1 MASKPKSMSKI
12 KQILRL
18 HQQGEPIKRIAR
30 ITGVS
35 KNTVRKYITS
45 ALGSDQS
52 LEALLK
58 ADEFELERLFLEEP
72 KSGKDERFI
81 DFLSRYDYLIKE
93 LGRRGVTRFLLWTE
107 YRQSYGQGY
116 GYSQFCWHLQQ
127 QRQQREG
134 CAVIHHQAGDL
145 LYIDFA
151 GQTLEYMD
159 EQTGK
164 VIRVQVLVATLGYS
178 QYSYVEGV
186 ASQKVGDLL
195 AALGR
200 ALAFFGGVPRGI
212 VPDNLKS
219 AVIKADRYEPSIN
232 DALEDFANYYGT
244 AIIPARVASPKDKS
258 LAENMVKHA
267 YRKIYAPLRDQRFY
281 SLYQLNQAVRPQ
293 LDHYNQSLFQGRD
306 YSRRELFEGQE
317 RNTLGP
323 LPDLP
328 FELKKRRKAT
338 VQKNGH
344 VFIKEDGHYY
354 SVPHHWI
361 GQQAMIIYT
370 HNKVSIYVQT
380 HLVASHLRSC
390 GHNRYTT
397 LKEHL
402 PSHLQHY
409 HDRSPAY
416 YLEQGANIHHQVGL
430 FIQGLLQSSRH
441 VEQAYKSCDGVLAL
455 YRKVKR
461 EELVN
466 ACTIANQIQH
476 YSYGFIQRII
486 ANGMTCPVEDTLE
499 LKVIPQ
505 HDNVRGKSNY
515 Q

>member
-1 MASKPKSMSKI
+1 MSKI

-35 KNTVRKYITS
+35 KNTVRKYTTCARVS
-45 ALGSDQS
+45 EQS

-58 ADEFELERLFLEEP
+58 ADEVELERLFLEEP

-81 DFLSRYDYLIKE
+81 DFLSRYDYLVKE
-93 LGRRGVTRFLLWTE
+93 LERDGVTRFLLWTE
-107 YRQSYGQGY
+107 YRQRYGQGY

-134 CAVIHHQAGDL
+134 CAVVHHQAGDL

-151 GQTLEYMD
+151 GRTLDYID
-159 EQTGK
+159 EQTGE
-164 VIRVQVLVATLGYS
+164 VIPAQVLVATLGFS
-178 QYSYVEGV
+178 QYSYVEAV

-195 AALGR
+195 GALGR

-219 AVIKADRYEPSIN
+219 AVTKADRYEPRIQE
-232 DALEDFANYYGT
+232 ALEDFANYYGT
-244 AIIPARVASPKDKS
+244 AIIPTRVASPKDKS

-281 SLYQLNQAVRPQ
+281 SLYQINQAIRPH

-317 RNTLGP
+317 RTCLRP

-328 FELKKRRKAT
+328 FEMKKRRKAT

-354 SVPHHWI
+354 SVPHQWI

-370 HNKVSIYVQT
+370 QTKVSVYVHT
-380 HLVASHLRSC
+380 HLVASHHR
-390 GHNRYTT
+390 GGGRNRYTT
-397 LKEHL
+397 VKEHL

-416 YLEQGANIHHQVGL
+416 YLERAGKIHVQVGQ

-441 VEQAYKSCDGVLAL
+441 PEQAYKSCDGVLAL
-455 YRKVKR
+455 YRKVKP

-466 ACTIANQIQH
+466 ACIIANQIQH

-486 ANGMTCPVEDTLE
+486 VNGMPRPVEDTLE
-499 LKVIPQ
+499 LKALPQ
-505 HDNVRGKSNY
+505 HDNVRGKGNY

>member
-1 MASKPKSMSKI
+1 MSKV

-18 HQQGEPIKRIAR
+18 VQQDQPIKKIAR

-35 KNTVRKYITS
+35 RNTVRKYIARAKES
-45 ALGSDQS
+45 EKG
-52 LEALLK
+52 LEGLLK
-58 ADEFELERLFLEEP
+58 SDEQELERAFLEER
-72 KSGKDERFI
+72 KSDKDERFS
-81 DFLSRYDYLIKE
+81 DFLTRYDYLVAE
-93 LGRRGVTRFLLWTE
+93 LKRKGVTRFLLWSE
-107 YRQSYGQGY
+107 YRQVYPQGY

-127 QRQQREG
+127 QTQQRAG
-134 CAVIHHQAGDL
+134 CAVIDHQVGDL

-151 GQTLEYMD
+151 GRTLEYID
-159 EQTGK
+159 EQTAE
-164 VIRVQVLVATLGYS
+164 VIQAQVLIATLGFS
-178 QYSYVEGV
+178 QYSYVEAI
-186 ASQKVGDLL
+186 ASQKVADLL

-200 ALAFFGGVPRGI
+200 ALAFFGGVPKGI

-219 AVIKADRYEPSIN
+219 AVIKADRYEPRIN
-232 DALEDFANYYGT
+232 EALEDFANHYGT
-244 AIIPARVASPKDKS
+244 VIIPARAARPKDKA

-281 SLYQLNQAVRPQ
+281 SLYQLNEAIHPH
-293 LDHYNQSLFQGRD
+293 LDNYNQSLFQGRD

-317 RNTLGP
+317 RPCLAP
-323 LPDLP
+323 LPELP
-328 FELKKRRKAT
+328 FEMKKRRKAT

-370 HNKVSIYVQT
+370 NNKVSIYVQT

-390 GHNRYTT
+390 GRNRYTT
-397 LKEHL
+397 VKEHL

-416 YLEQGANIHHQVGL
+416 YKERAGKIHPEVGR

-441 VEQAYKSCDGVLAL
+441 PEQAYKSCDGVLAL
-455 YRKVKR
+455 YRKVR
-461 EELVN
+461 PEELVN
-466 ACTIANQIQH
+466 ACVIANQIPH
-476 YSYGFIQRII
+476 YSYGFIRRII
-486 ANGMTCPVEDTLE
+486 QNGMTRPAEDRLE
-499 LKVIPQ
+499 LKALPC
-505 HDNVRGKSNY
+505 HDNVRGKANY